1 MPTTIV
7 TGASRGIG
15 ASICSYLSSHG
26 HDVIGVAR
34 RPAEG
39 FFGKF
44 YVADLA
50 NETELDEVFARITAE
65 NQIDCLVNNAGRAS
79 RQALDEVK
87 LPELRDMFALNVQA
101 IVQCAKHV
109 VPQMRAR
116 GKGRIVNMA
125 SRALLGRTRTSI
137 YAATKAAVQ
146 SLTRSWAIELAQSGI
161 TVNAVAPGVIN
172 SEMFVRNNPP
182 EDPET
187 LKLMELI
194 PMRRPGEPVEIAAA
208 VAYFLSEEAAY
219 TTGQTLY
226 VCGGWSI

>member
-1 MPTTIV
+1 M
-7 TGASRGIG
+7 
-15 ASICSYLSSHG
+15 
-26 HDVIGVAR
+26 IGVAR
-34 RPAEG
+34 QPAAG
-39 FFGKF
+39 FIGKF

-50 NETELDEVFARITAE
+50 NEAALDEIFTRITAE

-79 RQALDEVK
+79 RQTLDEVK
-87 LPELRDMFALNVQA
+87 LTEFRDMFALNVQA
-101 IVQCAKHV
+101 TVQCAKHV

-125 SRALLGRTRTSI
+125 SRALLGRTKTSI

-146 SLTRSWAIELAQSGI
+146 ALTRSWAIELAASGI
-161 TVNAVAPGVIN
+161 TVNAVAPGVVQ
-172 SEMFVRNNPP
+172 SEMFMRNNPP
-182 EDPET
+182 DDPET

-194 PMRRPGEPVEIAAA
+194 PMRRAGDPAEIAAA
-208 VAYFLSEEAAY
+208 VAYFLSDEAAY